1 MKKLLYLVFVALLFV
16 SCGNEETKRVEK
28 VYMYHESNGTPWIIY
43 YYDVKGSDSV
53 WVAEKWFHDNGA
65 LNLEGNIKDGKREG
79 EFKSY
84 YPSGRLYSVGAFVD
98 GKREGRGLVYHENGQ
113 LNIDGDYHD
122 GKPYGLWK
130 FYDTEGN
137 LLYTNEF

>member
-1 MKKLLYLVFVALLFV
+1 M
-16 SCGNEETKRVEK
+16 
-28 VYMYHESNGTPWIIY
+28 
-43 YYDVKGSDSV
+43 
-53 WVAEKWFHDNGA
+53 
-65 LNLEGNIKDGKREG
+65 
-79 EFKSY
+79 
-84 YPSGRLYSVGAFVD
+84 GAFVD

-122 GKPYGLWK
+122 GKPSGLWK

>member
-1 MKKLLYLVFVALLFV
+1 MKNLLYLVFVALLFV

-84 YPSGRLYSVGAFVD
+84 YPSGSLYSVGAFVD

-113 LNIDGDYHD
+113 LNIDGDYHE
-122 GKPYGLWK
+122 GKPSGLWK

>member
-1 MKKLLYLVFVALLFV
+1 
-16 SCGNEETKRVEK
+16 
-28 VYMYHESNGTPWIIY
+28 MYHESNGTPWIIY

-113 LNIDGDYHD
+113 LNIDGDYHE
-122 GKPYGLWK
+122 GKPSGLWK